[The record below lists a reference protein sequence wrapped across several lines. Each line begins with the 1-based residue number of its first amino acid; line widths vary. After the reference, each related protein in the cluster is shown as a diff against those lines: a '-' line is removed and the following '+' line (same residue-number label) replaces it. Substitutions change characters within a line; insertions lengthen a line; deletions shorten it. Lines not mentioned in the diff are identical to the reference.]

1 MLWVGLVVW
10 ARPEEQCEVSLPRSR
25 SSVRP
30 REGAAEPLCPNDS
43 TPPDAPI
50 SAAFPNPPPLP
61 MTALTPPRGKKPLSG
76 RLPLSGT
83 HAPIAL
89 FSSLTSLLLL
99 GGCTEKTTVA
109 MTVMRDR
116 AESRPLTPSKVSQ
129 PNRSKNLPGDLF
141 SLYRWCAL
149 FVWKR

>member
-1 MLWVGLVVW
+1 
-10 ARPEEQCEVSLPRSR
+10 
-25 SSVRP
+25 
-30 REGAAEPLCPNDS
+30 
-43 TPPDAPI
+43 
-50 SAAFPNPPPLP
+50 

-89 FSSLTSLLLL
+89 FSFLTSLLLL

-116 AESRPLTPSKVSQ
+116 AESRLLV
-129 PNRSKNLPGDLF
+129 LAGEGEVAVE
-141 SLYRWCAL
+141 LYRQQYADL
-149 FVWKR
+149 KERLVRLKTILSQHRDSLEQAYASDDARRIKLYSDLVA